1 MKKFLHSK
9 TNKKSKKKSVN
20 EEQLFKLPFKS
31 IEDNFIIE
39 NNDTLKLV
47 AKVSPINAELTS
59 NDMIEEIA
67 RSIQGALSA
76 FDGRKGIYILSERID
91 IRENISNIELQK
103 KYVNDEFKLEMLDMQ
118 KEYLE
123 SVSNKTRNV
132 LNFYFVLEHR
142 DKELDGARQILLD
155 GFSAMKSE
163 LESSEMYV
171 DQLTTDEIKEL
182 LYTKMNPEQSIV
194 EPYKSD
200 FSLENIYPQSATR
213 CKDGR
218 HLEIE
223 NDIYRFFAITKYPQT
238 VDKYR
243 WLKRLLTIQGN
254 VNIAIILNPKNKATI
269 TTELSKAVDEAGGK
283 AFFTKDEVERQRY
296 LAEEQ
301 SAKAMIQKLGSDN
314 VTLYDTSIVVSVG
327 ADNLKNLDTL
337 SNIVRSKISSS
348 YLQSTEIK
356 RKDFDPFFSVLPIL
370 ADNKVTR
377 NYVWNLTSEDIA
389 SIIPF
394 DSSEFMEK
402 KGIFIGENEVSKGLV
417 ITDYRNKAYN
427 NAHMCILAD
436 SGSGKTFFI
445 KTDAIRNIPYVD
457 YTIMFDIKGDL
468 EFPFPF
474 AKRYTFSATS
484 DTVVNPFHIRNA
496 VVDTEQNTNMG
507 QSDVGV
513 YLSQKI
519 MDLIVF
525 FKWIITDMT
534 PRQESLLDELIT
546 KTYKRCGLTYQSDEL
561 PKEFCTMTDFYE
573 VIDEYIDNA
582 ETEKEKDD
590 LREIKICIRP
600 YVKGAYS
607 KTFNGQTNWD
617 FEEFTIFN
625 ISNVSESVVKP
636 LYDILLKD
644 TWQFAKKDG
653 TVNPSKKNIYVDEC
667 HEFADPQNPQTLAF
681 LSTKLSKQGRGF
693 GIRLIT
699 ATQNLPDFLSI
710 PRYGQA
716 IIDNSYFKL
725 FMRLGE
731 SDLPLAKELYSFSDG
746 EIKILKGSGAKG
758 KGSKGKGIF
767 IVGSQ
772 RVAIQTRA
780 SKYELEV
787 IDPIQFEE
795 VYGRKSRYLNA

>member
-1 MKKFLHSK
+1 MKKFLK
-9 TNKKSKKKSVN
+9 RKNKSNSIS
-20 EEQLFKLPFKS
+20 EEQLFNLNIS
-31 IEDNFIIE
+31 DIQDGFIIE
-39 NNDTLKLV
+39 NSNKVKLV
-47 AKVSPINAELTS
+47 CKVSPINAELTS
-59 NDMIEEIA
+59 EDDLENIA

-91 IRENISNIELQK
+91 IRENISSIENQKLQ
-103 KYVNDEFKLEMLDMQ
+103 VNDEFKLEMLDMQ
-118 KEYLE
+118 KDYLE
-123 SVSNKTRNV
+123 SVSNKSRNV
-132 LNFYFVLEHR
+132 LNFYIVIEHQ
-142 DKELDGARQILLD
+142 DKEIDSSKQVLLD
-155 GFSAMKSE
+155 SISSMKNE
-163 LESSEMYV
+163 LESSQMYL
-171 DQLTTDEIKEL
+171 DILSSDEIKEL
-182 LYTKMNPEQSIV
+182 LYTKMNPEQSMS
-194 EPYKSD
+194 EPYKKD
-200 FSLENIYPQSATR
+200 FEIQDIYPQTAVR
-213 CKDGR
+213 YKDGR

-223 NDIYRFFAITKYPQT
+223 NDIYRFFAITKYPQS

-243 WLKRLLTIQGN
+243 WLKRLFTIQGN
-254 VNIAIILNPKNKATI
+254 INIAIILNPKNKATI

-283 AFFTKDEVERQRY
+283 AYFTKDEVERQRY
-296 LAEEQ
+296 LAEEE
-301 SAKAMIQKLGSDN
+301 SAKEMIQKLGSDN
-314 VTLYDTSIVVSVG
+314 VSLYDTSIIISVG

-356 RKDFDPFFSVLPIL
+356 RKDFEPFYSVLPIL
-370 ADNKVTR
+370 ADNRVSR

-417 ITDYRNKAYN
+417 ITDYRNKIYN
-427 NAHMCILAD
+427 NAHMTILAD

-445 KTDAIRNIPYVD
+445 KCDAIRNIPYVD

-474 AKRYTFSATS
+474 VNRYTFSATS
-484 DTVVNPFHIRNA
+484 DIVVNPFHIRNTM
-496 VVDTEQNTNMG
+496 VDSDKQNDNSK
-507 QSDVGV
+507 SDIGN
-513 YLSQKI
+513 YLTQKV

-525 FKWIITDMT
+525 FRWILTDMT
-534 PRQESLLDELIT
+534 SRQQSLLDELIL
-546 KTYKRCGLTYQSDEL
+546 KTYEKCGLTYDSIEL
-561 PKEFCTMTDFYE
+561 PKEFCTMSDFYNTI
-573 VIDEYIDNA
+573 IDFVSKA
-582 ETEKEKDD
+582 ETESEKED
-590 LREIKICIRP
+590 LRNIQLCVRP
-600 YVKGAYS
+600 YAKGAYS
-607 KTFNGQTNWD
+607 KIFNGQTNWD
-617 FEEFTIFN
+617 FNEFTVFDL
-625 ISNVSESVVKP
+625 SNVSESVVKP

-653 TVNPSKKNIYVDEC
+653 TINPTKKNIYVDEC
-667 HEFADPQNPQTLAF
+667 HEFADPKNPQTLEF
-681 LSTKLSKQGRGF
+681 LSVKLSKQGRGF

-716 IIDNSYFKL
+716 IIDNAYFKL

-731 SDLPLAKELYSFSDG
+731 SDLPVAKKLYNFSNS
-746 EIKILKGSGAKG
+746 EIKILRGTGARG

-787 IDPIQFEE
+787 IDPVQFEE
-795 VYGRKSRYLNA
+795 VYGRKSRYLNV